1 MKERTQRIFARFL
14 RANTPLTFEDL
25 SKEFRISERTL
36 RNELALINEFL
47 AEHQYP
53 MVTTAR
59 GKGMKL
65 ILPDQESEKL
75 LAQVGGNREKD
86 YYRPD
91 ERFLALLLDIADT
104 AKTTLLYEME
114 EKLQVSKSTLDED
127 MRKLRQYLKRY
138 AISVVSLPKQGIVLQ
153 GDERSVRS
161 MLYDVIN
168 RMTDIDQLMRYKE
181 TDTVN
186 KFVLDYLDKRV
197 LRILGE
203 HYDEVLKKSRVE
215 INHLYRNQIILF
227 LGIWVRRVREGST
240 VSELT
245 KARAEIE
252 AGPVRNFVDAICTD
266 FSLNP
271 SLNEI
276 KYIT

>member
-14 RANTPLTFEDL
+14 RVNTPLTFEDL

-47 AEHQYP
+47 AEHHYP

-104 AKTTLLYEME
+104 TKTTLLYEME

-127 MRKLRQYLKRY
+127 MRKLRQYLNRY

-153 GDERSVRS
+153 GDERSIRS

-168 RMTDIDQLMRYKE
+168 RMTDIDQLMRYRE
-181 TDTVN
+181 TDAVN

-203 HYDEVLKKSRVE
+203 HYDEVLKKVQS
-215 INHLYRNQIILF
+215 
-227 LGIWVRRVREGST
+227 G
-240 VSELT
+240 
-245 KARAEIE
+245 
-252 AGPVRNFVDAICTD
+252 D
-266 FSLNP
+266 
-271 SLNEI
+271 
-276 KYIT
+276 